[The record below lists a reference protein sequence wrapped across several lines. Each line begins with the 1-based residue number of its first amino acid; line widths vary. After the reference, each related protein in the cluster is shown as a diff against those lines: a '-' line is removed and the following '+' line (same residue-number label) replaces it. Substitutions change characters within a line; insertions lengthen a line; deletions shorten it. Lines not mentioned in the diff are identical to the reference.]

1 MKTPAD
7 RAESQVFFS
16 VAMLLL
22 TSGWAANHFASLVV
36 IFRQDMGLSPLL
48 VNVAFGVYAVGLL
61 PSLLGGGVLADRF
74 GSRPVVLVGA
84 VAAAL
89 GNVSL
94 MAWNDGAGLMAGRLL
109 VGVGVGLAVSAGTAW
124 AGRLRGVAGT
134 TMAGICLT
142 GGFALGPIASGIVAA
157 GFGGDPELAVMV
169 AFALSVVL
177 SLLAVG
183 YSLVVGDVSVEPQG
197 ALAAGA
203 SAAGAGSSP
212 RKAVPTGFARS
223 MALSVPMA
231 LWVFACMTT
240 VFIVM
245 AGRVA
250 PQFPFPAV
258 LVPGIAAVFG
268 FSSALIVQA
277 LGRRRG
283 WGPWS
288 GVVGAVCAAIGFL
301 LAGLAGATPP
311 IWLFIIVCVL
321 MGSAYG
327 FCLRQGLTD
336 VDISAPPA
344 QRGAAIGVFYV
355 VAYLGFGLPALTEVV
370 TQAYGPVP
378 LMIVLAALA
387 IASAGIRAVQI
398 RSGYLVR

>member
-1 MKTPAD
+1 MTSSTG
-7 RAESQVFFS
+7 RTESKVFFS

-22 TSGWAANHFASLVV
+22 TAGWAANHFASLIVV
-36 IFRQDMGLSPLL
+36 FRQDMGLSPLL
-48 VNVAFGVYAVGLL
+48 VNIAFGVYAIGLL

-74 GSRPVVLVGA
+74 GSRPVVLIGA

-94 MAWNDGAGLMAGRLL
+94 MAWNDGVGLMIGRLL

-157 GFGGDPELAVMV
+157 GFGGNSELGVTV

-183 YSLVVGDVSVEPQG
+183 YSLVVGDVPVETHEAAVPGSTAQG
-197 ALAAGA
+197 AM
-203 SAAGAGSSP
+203 
-212 RKAVPTGFARS
+212 RTGFARS

-240 VFIVM
+240 AFVVM

-250 PQFPFPAV
+250 PQFPIAAV
-258 LVPGIAAVFG
+258 LVPGIAAIFG
-268 FSSALIVQA
+268 FSSALTVQA

-288 GVVGAVCAAIGFL
+288 GVVGAVCAAAGFL
-301 LAGLAGATPP
+301 LAGLAGANPP
-311 IWLFIIVCVL
+311 IWLFLIVCVL

-327 FCLRQGLTD
+327 LCLRQGLTD
-336 VDISAPPA
+336 VETSAPPA
-344 QRGAAIGVFYV
+344 RRGAAIGVFYV
-355 VAYLGFGLPALTEVV
+355 AAYLGFGLPALTEVA

-378 LMIVLAALA
+378 LMIVLASLA
-387 IASAGIRAVQI
+387 IVSAGIRSMQI